1 MLPDYDGAGKDVRKL
16 PSYVSSVTLNR
27 CAHWVWAAGVDD
39 IRRHR
44 RDAGNRGPRTAAA
57 MYAKDPEPTYQT
69 MFADIVAQ
77 KGREQGA
84 GSRERGAGSRS
95 LLPLPAPRSSLPY
108 TLALYFVDWDQR
120 TGRRS
125 VGVEIID
132 PVSLKQLAA
141 VQVVRNYHDGV
152 YLMYRCSGAVRVRI
166 DTITKPN
173 ATLSG
178 IFFSP

>member
-1 MLPDYDGAGKDVRKL
+1 
-16 PSYVSSVTLNR
+16 
-27 CAHWVWAAGVDD
+27 
-39 IRRHR
+39 
-44 RDAGNRGPRTAAA
+44 
-57 MYAKDPEPTYQT
+57 MYTKDPEPTYQT

-77 KGREQGA
+77 KGRD
-84 GSRERGAGSRS
+84 
-95 LLPLPAPRSSLPY
+95 Y
-108 TLALYFVDWDQR
+108 TLALYFVDWDSY
-120 TGRRS
+120 RRS

-152 YLMYRCSGAVRVRI
+152 YLMYRCSGAVRVRV

>member
-1 MLPDYDGAGKDVRKL
+1 
-16 PSYVSSVTLNR
+16 
-27 CAHWVWAAGVDD
+27 
-39 IRRHR
+39 
-44 RDAGNRGPRTAAA
+44 
-57 MYAKDPEPTYQT
+57 MYTKDPEPTYQT
-69 MFADIVAQ
+69 MFADIAVQ

-84 GSRERGAGSRS
+84 GSRERGAESRS
-95 LLPLPAPRSSLPY
+95 SFSPLPAPRSSPPY
-108 TLALYFVDWDQR
+108 TLALYFVDWDSQ
-120 TGRRS
+120 RRS

-152 YLMYRCSGAVRVRI
+152 YLMYRCGGSVRVRI

-178 IFFSP
+178 LFFSP